1 MSKVIGVGF
10 HKTGTTSLGTAFRAL
25 GLRSTGWLRESASL
39 YKRGHSEALLDI
51 AVDFDGFED
60 IPWFLLYPKLVE
72 RFPGSKLVLTKRKN
86 MDVWFNSLVKHVG
99 RREPHPFMV
108 IELLYGIE
116 DVANNKDRVIARHE
130 QHIADVRSFSA
141 AQNVPL
147 LEVCWEDGDGWQ
159 ELCGFL
165 ACEVPDKPFPHSN
178 AAPSGKGKLK
188 KRVKRVLRL

>member
-39 YKRGHSEALLDI
+39 YKRGHAEALLDI
-51 AVDFDGFED
+51 AEDFDGFED

-108 IELLYGIE
+108 IELL
-116 DVANNKDRVIARHE
+116 
-130 QHIADVRSFSA
+130 
-141 AQNVPL
+141 
-147 LEVCWEDGDGWQ
+147 
-159 ELCGFL
+159 
-165 ACEVPDKPFPHSN
+165 
-178 AAPSGKGKLK
+178 
-188 KRVKRVLRL
+188 